1 MFKIEKKNIKKILRS
16 LDAET
21 TKDRTAEDQENQTY
35 VNGTDPTPKQFEA
48 IKQQK
53 DIWEQGIVL

>member
-1 MFKIEKKNIKKILRS
+1 MFNI
-16 LDAET
+16 DGET
-21 TKDRTAEDQENQTY
+21 SKDNATEDQESQAY